1 LEAASRR
8 ADEALKL
15 DLEVKR
21 AAGDRGAQGC
31 QGNDAAAEDGKL
43 HHLQNERYFEHLLL
57 VVLWHVA
64 AAEIRSDASGDDR
77 GRSGVL
83 ADAMLC

>member
-1 LEAASRR
+1 MLRTSIC
-8 ADEALKL
+8 L
-15 DLEVKR
+15 
-21 AAGDRGAQGC
+21 
-31 QGNDAAAEDGKL
+31 
-43 HHLQNERYFEHLLL
+43 YLLL